1 MAKEFDELKSLIDDK
16 EKELAELK
24 TQYKEQ
30 RTAGLKAAME
40 ARRSADEMVR
50 TELKALGY
58 SDRIYSDFNP
68 INLRWF

>member
-1 MAKEFDELKSLIDDK
+1 MQEFDDIKSVIAEK
-16 EKELAELK
+16 EKELIELK
-24 TQYKEQ
+24 TKYKEQ

>member
-1 MAKEFDELKSLIDDK
+1 MQEFDDIKSVIAEK
-16 EKELAELK
+16 EKELIELK
-24 TQYKEQ
+24 TKYKEQ

-40 ARRSADEMVR
+40 ARKSADEMVR